1 MADWYGTARTNYVLI
16 KDMEGLK
23 KALEP
28 FDVSIKEHPQHK
40 GFVFLDPS
48 CTGDGDFPSFD
59 DDDEEIEFSFQEHVV
74 PYLAEGQV
82 LIATAAGAEML
93 RYITGWATAYAWNGQ
108 TTSISI
114 SDITKVAARAFRMD
128 PSQIARPAYEEVPDA
143 FEEQLSKLAAT
154 VGSCAPQPE
163 GGEQDKGQE
172 QEKAQDGDDEASEG
186 DAGRRPRQTGG

>member
-28 FDVSIKEHPQHK
+28 FDVSIKEHPKHK
-40 GFVFLDPS
+40 GFVRLDPS
-48 CTGDGDFPSFD
+48 SSQDGDFPSTVFD
-59 DDDEEIEFSFQEHVV
+59 DDDEEIEFSFPEHVV

-82 LIATAAGAEML
+82 LIATAAGADGL
-93 RYITGWATAYAWNGQ
+93 RYITGWATAFAWNGQ
-108 TTSISI
+108 TKSISI

-154 VGSCAPQPE
+154 AGSSGPQPE
-163 GGEQDKGQE
+163 GGEQD
-172 QEKAQDGDDEASEG
+172 KAQDGDDEASED